1 MASHFFDDDL
11 KKGSDAEA
19 GVESVGHSRDDVEF
33 YTSAR
38 KGGKGG
44 GPSRGK
50 KIGIAVAVVLAV
62 LLVVGGT
69 CGVLLYNS
77 AMSVKSQAQELM
89 DQADPLKEALKNG
102 DAEALDEAVGTVQER
117 MASINAEVHSPLW
130 GLASML
136 PVVGEDI
143 QSVQKLGD
151 AGAALVDDAL
161 VPIASSV
168 SGTGLSDLMQ
178 DGTVNVELIQSISD
192 AVSSSL
198 PTIEES
204 VDTIAGLP
212 EAHIP
217 QLAEV
222 LDKVQGPVSEVQG
235 LVGQAKPVLEL
246 LPQMLGADG
255 QTRTYLVLAQNNSEV
270 RSTGGMPGSLVTLVV
285 NNGSISLGEFS
296 SLVNMEGFDVP
307 VSEEEKINLGM
318 TIGTNA
324 AQMTFTPN
332 FVRVG
337 ELAQGYWEQAGKGTV
352 DGVIGI
358 DPVFLQRLLA
368 LTGGFQA
375 SDGETVDGTNAAQI
389 LLSGTY
395 WKFGDDGAAQ
405 DEYFASVASAAFGHI
420 MSNLGN
426 AGITDL
432 FDVFRQS
439 AADGRLR
446 VWMANEDEEA
456 LMSTLGLAGEMNSDS
471 TKPVLGVYVN
481 DSTVS
486 KISWYASCYTQ
497 IGEGAANEDGTTT
510 YDVTTVLTNTITNDE
525 VARAPRY
532 VTGYAADKR
541 DASDML
547 DYIYFFAPAGG
558 TVSDFKVDDGALVR
572 SGDTGRGATI
582 YGLQMR
588 YFYVHARAGES
599 VTFNYKVTVSA
610 DAAEPLAL
618 STTPLAQERLMTA
631 PGE

>member
-1 MASHFFDDDL
+1 MASHFSDDNL
-11 KKGSDAEA
+11 KKTDARD
-19 GVESVGHSRDDVEF
+19 GNGDVGHSREDVEF
-33 YTSAR
+33 YASAR
-38 KGGKGG
+38 RGGL
-44 GPSRGK
+44 SRGK
-50 KIGIAVAVVLAV
+50 KVAMIVGIVLAV
-62 LLVVGGT
+62 ILVVGGT
-69 CGVLLYNS
+69 CGALLYNS
-77 AMSVKSQAQELM
+77 AMSVKGQAQELM
-89 DQADPLKEALKNG
+89 DQAEPLKEALKNG
-102 DAEALDEAVGTVQER
+102 DAEALDASVGTVQER

-130 GLASML
+130 GLASLL
-136 PVVGEDI
+136 PVVGEDVR
-143 QSVQKLGD
+143 SVQKLGD

-161 VPIASSV
+161 VPIANSV

-178 DGTVNVELIQSISD
+178 DGTINVELIQSISD

-204 VDTIAGLP
+204 VDTIANLP

-222 LDKVQGPVSEVQG
+222 LDRVQGPVSEVQG
-235 LVGQAKPVLEL
+235 LVGQVKPILEL

-307 VSEEEKINLGM
+307 VSEEEKVNLGM

-432 FDVFRQS
+432 LDVFQQS

-446 VWMANEDEEA
+446 IWMANEDEET
-456 LMSTLGLAGEMNSDS
+456 LMSSLGLAGEMNSDP

-497 IGEGAANEDGTTT
+497 IGEGVANEDGTTT

-547 DYIYFFAPAGG
+547 DYVYFFAPAGG
-558 TVSDFKVDDGALVR
+558 TVSDFKVDDSALVR

-599 VTFNYKVTVSA
+599 VTFSYKVTVSA
-610 DAAEPLAL
+610 EAAEPLSL
-618 STTPLAQERLMTA
+618 STTPLAQERLMQV